1 MKKTFVCRLALA
13 LVVCICFSTIAIS
26 AAPSIELKPTPEI
39 ITPAGSAEDVGAII
53 TNGSEKEEIKKSDIT
68 AISYDEAR
76 AYAGSDENIKNTCAA
91 LVEAY
96 NAFKVENVEGIDE
109 FVKTNLN
116 VKNPNYFISELFEIN
131 IGDKA
136 SMLDGDAKIT
146 ISFSNAIVKAES
158 GKLVVAHM
166 VNNKWEIVPASDIV
180 VTADVIKV
188 SFDQLCPVVF
198 LTVSEDEA
206 ADVTPDTEDT
216 QAPSDT
222 EDTQAPS
229 DTEEPADDN
238 NVLVI
243 VLVSVGSV
251 IVLAAVAFVV
261 AYVILKKKG
270 IVDQT
275 FVGKS
280 VNKVK
285 GIFKK

>member
-26 AAPSIELKPTPEI
+26 AVPSIELKPTPEI

-68 AISYDEAR
+68 AISYDEAK
-76 AYAGSDENIKNTCAA
+76 AYTGSDENIKNTCAA
-91 LVEAY
+91 LVEAH
-96 NAFKVENVEGIDE
+96 NAFKVENVEGIGE

-116 VKNPNYFISELFEIN
+116 VKNPKYFVSELFEIN

-136 SMLDGDAKIT
+136 SMLDGNAKIT
-146 ISFSNAIVKAES
+146 ISFSNATVKAES

-222 EDTQAPS
+222 E
-229 DTEEPADDN
+229 EPADDN

>member
-26 AAPSIELKPTPEI
+26 ATPSIELKPTPEI

-68 AISYDEAR
+68 AISYDEAK

-96 NAFKVENVEGIDE
+96 NAFKVENVEGIGE

-116 VKNPNYFISELFEIN
+116 VKNPKYFVSELFEIN

-146 ISFSNAIVKAES
+146 ISFSNATIKAES

-166 VNNKWEIVPASDIV
+166 VNNKWEIVPTSDIV

-206 ADVTPDTEDT
+206 AADVTP
-216 QAPSDT
+216 DT

>member
-68 AISYDEAR
+68 AISYDEAK

-91 LVEAY
+91 LVEVY
-96 NAFKVENVEGIDE
+96 DAFKVENVEGIDE

-116 VKNPNYFISELFEIN
+116 VKNPEYFIEELFEIN

-146 ISFSNAIVKAES
+146 ITFSNATVRAES

-166 VNNKWEIVPASDIV
+166 VNNKWEIVPASDVV

-198 LTVSEDEA
+198 LTVSEGDEVV
-206 ADVTPDTEDT
+206 DTTPDTDDT
-216 QAPSDT
+216 QAP
-222 EDTQAPS
+222 A
-229 DTEEPADDN
+229 DTEEPAEDN
-238 NVLVI
+238 TLVI

-275 FVGKS
+275 FIGKI
-280 VNKVK
+280 VNK
-285 GIFKK
+285 FKKN

>member
-26 AAPSIELKPTPEI
+26 AVPSIELKPTPEI

-68 AISYDEAR
+68 AISYDEAKE
-76 AYAGSDENIKNTCAA
+76 YAGSDENIKNTCAA

-96 NAFKVENVEGIDE
+96 NAFKVENIEGIGE

-116 VKNPNYFISELFEIN
+116 VKNPKYFVSELFEIN

-146 ISFSNAIVKAES
+146 ISFSNATVKAES

-166 VNNKWEIVPASDIV
+166 VNNKWEIVPTSDIV

-206 ADVTPDTEDT
+206 AADVTP
-216 QAPSDT
+216 DT

>member
-26 AAPSIELKPTPEI
+26 AVPSIELKPTPEI

-68 AISYDEAR
+68 AISYDEAKE
-76 AYAGSDENIKNTCAA
+76 YAGSDENIKNTCAA

-96 NAFKVENVEGIDE
+96 NAFKVENIEGIGE

-116 VKNPNYFISELFEIN
+116 VKNPKYFVSELFEIN

-146 ISFSNAIVKAES
+146 ISFSNATVKAES

-206 ADVTPDTEDT
+206 AADVTP
-216 QAPSDT
+216 DT

>member
-26 AAPSIELKPTPEI
+26 AVPSIELKPTPEI

-68 AISYDEAR
+68 AISYDEAK
-76 AYAGSDENIKNTCAA
+76 AYTGSDENIKNTCAA

-96 NAFKVENVEGIDE
+96 NAFKVENVEGIGE

-116 VKNPNYFISELFEIN
+116 VKNPKYFVSELFEIN

-136 SMLDGDAKIT
+136 SMLDGNAKIT
-146 ISFSNAIVKAES
+146 ISFSNATVKAES

-206 ADVTPDTEDT
+206 AADVTP
-216 QAPSDT
+216 DT